1 MTSWTISW
9 NESIFPMFLNS
20 IKRWSDCSNYT
31 PIQLESIMSDLARVA
46 IKKFKFPRI
55 STAYEYTVNDYGYRK
70 YYFCDQ
76 NITDDELAV
85 IVAYMKY
92 GWLNFQL
99 SNDYNFENFYT
110 DKNIKTF
117 SSANLNNSILNLVE
131 AARKEALRIE
141 QDYYAVRDYTP
152 TIGDMYD

>member
-31 PIQLESIMSDLARVA
+31 SIQLESIMSDLARAA

-55 STAYEYTVNDYGYRK
+55 PTDYSYTVNEYGYRR
-70 YYFCDQ
+70 YYFNSGD
-76 NITDDELAV
+76 ISDDEIAV
-85 IVAYMKY
+85 IVAYMRY

-110 DKNIKTF
+110 DKNIKAF

-131 AARKEALRIE
+131 ATRKEALKTER
-141 QDYYAVRDYTP
+141 DYYATHKYAP